1 VTIALAALILNA
13 TPSKGIFS
21 LNHRNNRSGNI
32 AFLFSLFLGWACFS
46 VSPAVASPVLV
57 FECDIFLQIAPAP
70 VFAVEKKYTFRRHVI
85 QSDPTDEFV
94 FENWA
99 QGRFANNGELEVDV
113 YPTDGEPETEKALDF
128 RTFILDGIND
138 VRDEIFD
145 EAVVTENLTSYE
157 DFTLDTWVLLFS
169 RADGSVLENHLDY
182 PESFDLDEWD
192 QKECYV
198 YWRSPFPVIC
208 GVGSVCEIGLH
219 QGVITSVSYEEHAE
233 DHSEFGINAGMNDAW
248 VNADAPFQ
256 GLFITVYPGLNIVFV
271 AWFTFDTALP
281 PAVQLE
287 SLGSAGKLSAATF
300 GADDQR
306 WVTAVGTID
315 GDKAT
320 LNAELTTGGKFNTD
334 DPLPTQDTQYGTL
347 DLEFS
352 NCKEG
357 KVTYNFPSAGLS
369 GEFNIGRVLE
379 ENAALCEA
387 LNAE

>member
-1 VTIALAALILNA
+1 MEPRNSNKTIRLWHSLAGMVCLLLASA
-13 TPSKGIFS
+13 
-21 LNHRNNRSGNI
+21 I
-32 AFLFSLFLGWACFS
+32 AQ
-46 VSPAVASPVLV
+46 ASPVQVMECSFLV
-57 FECDIFLQIAPAP
+57 TNGPIPSESLTGSFTI
-70 VFAVEKKYTFRRHVI
+70 RRHI
-85 QSDPTDEFV
+85 HDADPYETTETDFWSEGKFADDGYFEVTV
-94 FENWA
+94 FP
-99 QGRFANNGELEVDV
+99 LEGN
-113 YPTDGEPETEKALDF
+113 PRTERSTSV
-128 RTFILDGIND
+128 RTTLLDGNEFIGD
-138 VRDEIFD
+138 SYLD
-145 EAVVTENLTSYE
+145 EALTMEKTFNYE
-157 DFTLDTWVLLFS
+157 GYTLDSIAIVYE
-169 RADGSVLENHLDY
+169 RADGSAIDTHRTVPKELDPSVWDPY
-182 PESFDLDEWD
+182 PGCGQFGCPV
-192 QKECYV
+192 ECA
-198 YWRSPFPVIC
+198 VIWHVPGDPQHC
-208 GVGSVCEIGLH
+208 GTPNNPNQFCSTGSYIGR
-219 QGVITSVSYEEHAE
+219 ITSVTHEPHEQEHGG
-233 DHSEFGINAGMNDAW
+233 EFGINAGMNDAW

-281 PAVQLE
+281 PAVQLD

-320 LNAELTTGGKFNTD
+320 LNAELTTGGKFNTG

-369 GEFNIGRVLE
+369 GEFNIARVLE

-387 LNAE
+387 LIAE